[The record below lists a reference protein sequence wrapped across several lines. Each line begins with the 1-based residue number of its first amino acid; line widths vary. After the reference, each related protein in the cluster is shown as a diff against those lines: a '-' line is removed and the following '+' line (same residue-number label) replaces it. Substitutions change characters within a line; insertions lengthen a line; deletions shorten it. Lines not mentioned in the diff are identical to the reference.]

1 MEKAYVKPSMES
13 EEFVPNTYV
22 AACGDS
28 GTTYLFT
35 CDAGGGYS
43 GNVYV
48 ESNGVAGL
56 QTDGEWIPGTGWGDW
71 GHWQSADRSL
81 GGYHACGT
89 KHEAD
94 SDDPFLNGYY
104 VTEEWVPGSGF
115 WNPGHMETVVTD
127 VIVWRGPY
135 NNNTHCTTNLDKDSW
150 ETAKS

>member
-1 MEKAYVKPSMES
+1 MKKAYIKPSMES
-13 EEFVPNTYV
+13 EAFVPNTYV

-94 SDDPFLNGYY
+94 SDDEFLNGYY
-104 VTEEWVPGSGF
+104 VPYGS
-115 WNPGHMETVVTD
+115 NRVTD
-127 VIVWRGPY
+127 VIIWRGPY
-135 NNNTHCTTNLDKDSW
+135 NNNVHCTTNLNMDSW
-150 ETAKS
+150 EIAKS